1 MESILIGIGS
11 AFWLGVLTSVSPCP
25 LATNVAAI
33 SYIGKRVSNPRM
45 VVLSGILYML
55 GRMIAY
61 LGLGILIVASA
72 LSIPEIAWFLQKN
85 MNQFLGPILVIA
97 GILLLGVIKFSLPGG
112 GISEKMQ
119 KRVERLGIW
128 GAGLL
133 GILFALSF
141 CPVSAAL
148 FFGSLIPLSVKHG
161 SSYMLPSV
169 YGIGTALPVI
179 AFAFIIGF
187 GTHYLSQVF
196 NKITKFE
203 LWARKI
209 TGIIFI
215 AVGIYYILIYY
226 FGITLF

>member
-1 MESILIGIGS
+1 MESIFLAIGT
-11 AFWLGVLTSVSPCP
+11 ALWLGVLTSVSPCP
-25 LATNVAAI
+25 LATNIAAI
-33 SYIGKRVSNPRM
+33 SYIGKRISSPRL
-45 VVLSGILYML
+45 VVMSGVLYML

-72 LSIPEIAWFLQKN
+72 LSIPDLAWFLQKN
-85 MNQFLGPILVIA
+85 MNQFLGPILVIV
-97 GILLLGVIKFSLPGG
+97 GILLLGLVKFSMPGG
-112 GISEKMQ
+112 GISQKMQ
-119 KRVERLGIW
+119 NRVEKLGIW

-161 SSYMLPSV
+161 SSYMLPSI

-179 AFAFIIGF
+179 VFAFIIGF

-196 NKITKFE
+196 NKITKIE

-209 TGIIFI
+209 TGLVFTL
-215 AVGIYYILIYY
+215 VGFYYILIY
-226 FGITLF
+226 ILKLPLS